1 MTTTNDITIYDTNSP
16 EVSHLLDF
24 ITLKKFKASE
34 AMSEETNAFTADLYI
49 LSCKV
54 ATCSNRGHGDPIDI
68 CILDDD
74 EARERADLIEA
85 KAKHLTMFSGTRPD
99 GSTYSGAWNLET
111 LIGTKVEQMLQAKW
125 VQVKSRTQVL
135 VETSDGKT
143 FSYKRHKKVSDTQAT
158 TAEEAV
164 IIEAIKR
171 QNDNWTRIYCLR
183 SIEGGEII
191 RD

>member
-24 ITLKKFKASE
+24 ITLKKFKPSK

-49 LSCKV
+49 RSCKV

-68 CILDDD
+68 CILDND

-85 KAKHLTMFSGTRPD
+85 KGRHLTMFSGTRQD
-99 GSTYSGAWNLET
+99 GSTFSGAWDLET
-111 LIGTKVEQMLQAKW
+111 LIETKVEQMLQAKW
-125 VQVKSRTQVL
+125 VQAKSRTMIFVAAKEQN
-135 VETSDGKT
+135 
-143 FSYKRHKKVSDTQAT
+143 
-158 TAEEAV
+158 AE
-164 IIEAIKR
+164 
-171 QNDNWTRIYCLR
+171 WTRIYGLR
-183 SIEGGEII
+183 SIKGGEII